1 MAEIQTTSATL
12 QADAAPD
19 HVSATVEA
27 LARALELHDYQ
38 RSEFGETAG
47 HASRVTRLALLLA
60 ERTTPELLHDPQLAF
75 GFRLHDIGMIGVRS
89 STLLKLGPLD
99 PTEIDEIR
107 EHPWLGERIVA
118 PVPSLNGLAREVI
131 ACHHERWDG
140 SGYPDAMR
148 GEDIPIEARVVALA
162 DVFDALISERP
173 YKPAWK
179 HEDAVAY
186 VQENS
191 GSLFD
196 PACVEALF
204 RDMAQVRII
213 EQTRMVVPPHLTD

>member
-1 MAEIQTTSATL
+1 MRMSRFTGLIAEGL
-12 QADAAPD
+12 GLPEDEVRMLELAAP
-19 HVSATVEA
+19 
-27 LARALELHDYQ
+27 
-38 RSEFGETAG
+38 
-47 HASRVTRLALLLA
+47 
-60 ERTTPELLHDPQLAF
+60 
-75 GFRLHDIGMIGVRS
+75 LHDIGKIGIPDS
-89 STLLKLGPLD
+89 ILLKRGKLTDDEFTVMRKHPQIGYEILRGSQSRFVQLGS
-99 PTEIDEIR
+99 T
-107 EHPWLGERIVA
+107 
-118 PVPSLNGLAREVI
+118 I
-131 ACHHERWDG
+131 ALRHHERWDG